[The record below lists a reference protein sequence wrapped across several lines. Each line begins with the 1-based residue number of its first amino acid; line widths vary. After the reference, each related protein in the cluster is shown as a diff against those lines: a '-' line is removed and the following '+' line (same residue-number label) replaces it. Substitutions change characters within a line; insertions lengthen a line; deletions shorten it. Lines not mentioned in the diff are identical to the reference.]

1 MNFFDSVN
9 LLHFNLH
16 KISLNRAG
24 SYTDSPKWLKNKT
37 STINLKNNDNKC
49 FQLALTHK
57 KDWKKFELNN
67 KSIAPNVF
75 YVPYN
80 TEEIRHACN
89 SRNNLK
95 HENQVIHLII
105 SDSKK

>member
-1 MNFFDSVN
+1 MNFFDSVD

-16 KISLNRAG
+16 KISLNRGG
-24 SYTDSPKWLKNKT
+24 SYTDSSKWLKNKT

-95 HENQVIHLII
+95 HENQVIRLII
-105 SDSKK
+105 SDGKK